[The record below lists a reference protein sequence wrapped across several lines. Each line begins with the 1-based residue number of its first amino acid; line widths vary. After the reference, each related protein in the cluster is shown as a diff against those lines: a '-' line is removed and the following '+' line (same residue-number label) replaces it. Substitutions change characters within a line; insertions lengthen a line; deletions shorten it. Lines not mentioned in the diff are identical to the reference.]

1 MDMKWL
7 IGGCLLLGSALQPV
21 LAWDDEGH
29 MIVAAAAYD
38 RLTPQTKTRVAQLLA
53 LNKYPTDG
61 DNDAKPADQAKAAFM
76 MAATSPDAIKH
87 STGFRNDGD
96 DPTRAPDPGRNSGF
110 DDKFMHRYWHYID
123 KPFSTDGTPV
133 VQPPEINAQ
142 TRIGLFRQVL
152 ASDAPDPVK
161 AFDLV
166 WLLHLVGDVHQPLH
180 ATSRFTR
187 DADPKEGDRGGNE
200 VKLCVD
206 PCKEE
211 LHAFWDDVLGTS
223 KKVSAAIDEARQLP
237 QPNASLPAQSSEV
250 AWVKESFQVARESV
264 YQPPIGE
271 GNGPF
276 TLTATYK
283 ADAKRIAR
291 ERVALAGI
299 RLANLLNT
307 ELK

>member
-1 MDMKWL
+1 
-7 IGGCLLLGSALQPV
+7 
-21 LAWDDEGH
+21 
-29 MIVAAAAYD
+29 
-38 RLTPQTKTRVAQLLA
+38 
-53 LNKYPTDG
+53 
-61 DNDAKPADQAKAAFM
+61 
-76 MAATSPDAIKH
+76 
-87 STGFRNDGD
+87 
-96 DPTRAPDPGRNSGF
+96 
-110 DDKFMHRYWHYID
+110 
-123 KPFSTDGTPV
+123 
-133 VQPPEINAQ
+133 
-142 TRIGLFRQVL
+142 
-152 ASDAPDPVK
+152 
-161 AFDLV
+161 
-166 WLLHLVGDVHQPLH
+166 LLHLVGDVHQPLH
-180 ATSRFTR
+180 ATSRFTQ

-223 KKVSAAIDEARQLP
+223 KKVSTAINAARQLP
-237 QPNASLPAQSSEV
+237 QPNASLAAQSSDV
-250 AWVKESFQVARESV
+250 AWVQESFQVAQESV
-264 YQPPIGE
+264 YRSPIGE